1 MYGRGWEA
9 EPQDAL
15 IAKGTSHEGCSIG
28 KKPKVRAYGADP
40 PTGKHQRRWP
50 RWAERSAPPWEDLAV
65 EWDGGQRHQLG
76 GFSRTALGDPPDVP
90 LAA

>member
-28 KKPKVRAYGADP
+28 KKPKVRAYGRGP
-40 PTGKHQRRWP
+40 LLRLFPGQERR
-50 RWAERSAPPWEDLAV
+50 SLASGAS
-65 EWDGGQRHQLG
+65 WQQL
-76 GFSRTALGDPPDVP
+76 L
-90 LAA
+90 LC